1 MTKTMCD
8 VCGAELSVNGVTVR
22 GMVKASYVNKTYHL
36 CSAECT
42 EEWVKW
48 VNRVIRRDI
57 QEEGKHGKVR

>member
-1 MTKTMCD
+1 MTKTICD

-22 GMVKASYVNKTYHL
+22 GMAKASYVNKTYHL

-42 EEWVKW
+42 EEWV
-48 VNRVIRRDI
+48 NHVIRRDI

>member
-42 EEWVKW
+42 EEWV
-48 VNRVIRRDI
+48 NRVIRRDI
-57 QEEGKHGKVR
+57 

>member
-42 EEWVKW
+42 EKWVKW